1 MEFFYGEYATKKSRM
16 FLNGI
21 GGSRKG
27 EKLCKI
33 TQEVAAKHMQM

>member
-1 MEFFYGEYATKKSRM
+1 M
-16 FLNGI
+16 NGI

-33 TQEVAAKHMQM
+33 TQEVAKNAWDRCKYGQNTNLGTGR